1 MTVDRDARTR
11 LRALCDKAAEGP
23 WFVEHGARADGLS
36 RVDDGRQHG
45 LYSFY
50 CEAHEAA
57 FIAASRE
64 AVPELLDMVDAQAK
78 DVDIWKDKAKF
89 RLARA
94 EKAEAALRP
103 FAEAANDWDD
113 AEDSDGVLTPSIDV
127 SVLRRARAV
136 LAEVTSMPQGEVKP

>member
-1 MTVDRDARTR
+1 MLAESLRRQSREWTGTSAHRRSPRRPRRGANMTVDRDARTR

-113 AEDSDGVLTPSIDV
+113 AEDS
-127 SVLRRARAV
+127 
-136 LAEVTSMPQGEVKP
+136 

>member
-94 EKAEAALRP
+94 ERAEAALQAWLDLGLGCTCKP
-103 FAEAANDWDD
+103 DSGCAA
-113 AEDSDGVLTPSIDV
+113 AIVREQTI
-127 SVLRRARAV
+127 AV
-136 LAEVTSMPQGEVKP
+136 LAEVPK